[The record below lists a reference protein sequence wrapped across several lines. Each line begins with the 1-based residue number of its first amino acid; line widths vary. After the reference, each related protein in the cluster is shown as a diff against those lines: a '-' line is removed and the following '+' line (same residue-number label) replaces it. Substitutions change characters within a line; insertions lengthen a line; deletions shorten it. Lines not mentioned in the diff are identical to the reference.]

1 MQRES
6 TFRLEP
12 LPLTEKAQQHIAKVR
27 ALAVDLFDA
36 LVDIEYSAKIEKN
49 KVLDDIAGCLSVAK
63 SKLQE
68 STFWANRA
76 ASYVG
81 HFLPENELKNNKK
94 E

>member
-12 LPLTEKAQQHIAKVR
+12 LPLTEKGKQHIERVR
-27 ALAVDLFDA
+27 KLAIDLFDA
-36 LVDIEYSAKIEKN
+36 LVEIEYSAKTEKN
-49 KVLDDIAGCLSVAK
+49 KVLDDIFGCLSIAK
-63 SKLQE
+63 TKLQE

-81 HFLPENELKNNKK
+81 HFLPENELNNKK
-94 E
+94 ED